1 MSVIVEIVKSPTTP
15 RLRVRRVDFDAEAFG
30 HEAIATQTWLYYATH
45 GGSVANAYKYPAA
58 TEVVVAIASPNG
70 RVAVWHDRARA
81 NKVTLC
87 GAATAA
93 TNDHTAAMLWDDRR
107 SKAREA
113 AQAACRIL
121 HADVFHD
128 APETRDIY
136 LRELLAV
143 SRSRR
148 PDWPLI
154 HKASTN
160 VLAAASALYALGN
173 VLGANRLFAGKTVT
187 GRRR

>member
-1 MSVIVEIVKSPTTP
+1 VNVIEIVKPPTTP
-15 RLRVRRVDFDAEAFG
+15 RLRVRRVDFDAEAFSR
-30 HEAIATQTWLYYATH
+30 EATAAQTWLYYATH

-58 TEVVVAIASPNG
+58 TEAVVAIASPDG

-93 TNDHTAAMLWDDRR
+93 TNDQAAAMLWDDRR

-121 HADVFHD
+121 HAGVFND
-128 APETRDIY
+128 APETRDVY

-143 SRSRR
+143 PRSRR

-160 VLAAASALYALGN
+160 VLAAASALYAIGN
-173 VLGANRLFAGKTVT
+173 VLGANRLFTGKAVT
-187 GRRR
+187 GKP